1 MNLVDRAKNMILSPQ
16 SEWEVVNLET
26 TTTAE
31 LYKGYIVLLAAI
43 GPIAMFLGSVVFG
56 ARIPYFGVSHFGI
69 LAGLSTAIVSYVC
82 ALIGVFLMA
91 LVIDALAPTF
101 GGQKNQIQALKV
113 TAFSFTPAWVAAVF
127 HLIPML
133 GVLALVASL
142 YSLYVLYLGLPILM
156 KSSKEKAAGY
166 TVVAVLCA
174 AVIFIVFGTVAGV
187 VGGLAMWSSG
197 SSYSYSNGGIGGI
210 VGGGGSGGVNID
222 ALKQSSVNIDAAN
235 KSMEAARLSG
245 NPQAQVNAA
254 GAAMATMMSGNGAGV
269 EPVDQNLLKA
279 MLPDAVANLKRN
291 KLEAEKVGMGNFKVS
306 KADAG
311 YAGDAGQSID
321 ITITDTGGASMF
333 AGLAAW
339 SMIEQEKE
347 TDDGYE
353 KMGKVDGRPVHEKFN
368 TKYKDGE
375 YSVVVASR
383 FIIDAHGRQVDMD
396 TLKQSVAAVGLDKLE
411 AMKSVGVKQ

>member
-1 MNLVDRAKNMILSPQ
+1 MNLVDRAKNIILSPQ
-16 SEWEVVNLET
+16 SEWEVINLET

-43 GPIAMFLGSVVFG
+43 GPIAIFLGSVAFG
-56 ARIPYFGVSHFGI
+56 VRVPYFGVSHFGV
-69 LAGLSTAIVSYVC
+69 LAGLLTAIVSYVC

-101 GGQKNQIQALKV
+101 GGQKNQMQALKV

-133 GVLALVASL
+133 GVLALLASL

-156 KSSKEKAAGY
+156 KTSKEKAVGY
-166 TVVAVLCA
+166 TAVAVLCA
-174 AVIFIVFGTVAGV
+174 AVIFIVFGTVAGAI
-187 VGGLAMWSSG
+187 GGLAMWSSG
-197 SSYSYSNGGIGGI
+197 SNFSYSNSNGGN
-210 VGGGGSGGVNID
+210 GGVNID
-222 ALKQSSVNIDAAN
+222 ALRQSGVNIDAAN
-235 KSMEAARLSG
+235 KNMEAARLSG

-254 GAAMATMMSGNGAGV
+254 GAAMATMMSGNGTAV
-269 EPVDQNLLKA
+269 DPVDQNLLKA
-279 MLPDAVANLKRN
+279 LLPDAVASLKRN
-291 KLEAEKVGMGNFKVS
+291 KLEAEKVGMGNFKIS

-321 ITITDTGGASMF
+321 ITITDSGGASMF

-368 TKYKDGE
+368 TKSKDGE

-383 FIIDAHGRQVDMD
+383 FIVDAHGRQVDMD
-396 TLKQSVAAVGLDKLE
+396 TLKQSVAAIGLDKLE

>member
-43 GPIAMFLGSVVFG
+43 GPIAIFLGSVVFG
-56 ARIPYFGVSHFGI
+56 VRIPYFGVSHFGL
-69 LAGLSTAIVSYVC
+69 LAALSTAIVSYVC

-91 LVIDALAPTF
+91 LIIDALAPTF
-101 GGQKNQIQALKV
+101 GGQKNQMQALKV

-127 HLIPML
+127 HVIPML
-133 GVLALVASL
+133 GVLALLASL
-142 YSLYVLYLGLPILM
+142 YSLYVLYLGLPVLM
-156 KSSKEKAAGY
+156 KTSKEKAVGY

-174 AVIFIVFGTVAGV
+174 GVIFIVFGTVAGM
-187 VGGLAMWSSG
+187 VGGLALWSSG
-197 SSYSYSNGGIGGI
+197 SSYSYSNGGS
-210 VGGGGSGGVNID
+210 GSVNID
-222 ALKQSSVNIDAAN
+222 APRQLSVNIDAAN
-235 KSMEAARLSG
+235 KNMEAARLSG

-254 GAAMATMMSGNGAGV
+254 GAAMATMMSGNGAAV

-291 KLEAEKVGMGNFKVS
+291 KLEAEKVGMGNFKIS

-321 ITITDTGGASMF
+321 ITITDSGGASMF

-368 TKYKDGE
+368 TKSKDGE

-383 FIIDAHGRQVDMD
+383 FIVDAHGRQVDMD
-396 TLKQSVAAVGLDKLE
+396 TLKQSVAAIGLDKLD